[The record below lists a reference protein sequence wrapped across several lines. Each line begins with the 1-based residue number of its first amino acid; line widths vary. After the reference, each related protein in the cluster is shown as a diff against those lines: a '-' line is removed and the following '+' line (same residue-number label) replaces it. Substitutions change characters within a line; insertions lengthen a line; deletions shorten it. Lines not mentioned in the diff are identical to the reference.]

1 MLLMVLTRFLG
12 GYDSCKQYQ
21 QCLGKKTDKFKRKV
35 INQREF
41 QAATECRFGV
51 EITDEEFELLLDRI
65 PLDEDGNVRYP
76 QFMARFDSC
85 LCLPAS
91 GSFGAEF
98 SCPHVCTQGC
108 RI

>member
-12 GYDSCKQYQ
+12 GHDSCKQYQ
-21 QCLGKKTDKFKRKV
+21 QSLSRKTDKFKRKV
-35 INQREF
+35 INQWEF

-76 QFMARFDSC
+76 QFMARFDSWYAAYAFC
-85 LCLPAS
+85 F
-91 GSFGAEF
+91 SFSLS
-98 SCPHVCTQGC
+98 SCFRKLWG
-108 RI
+108 